1 MACTV
6 ACVDRALREA
16 WKTKTAAAKAR
27 AAVERAL
34 KPFRRQAQ
42 RYTAALD
49 KLEGFAAPDLS
60 VVSFNDAL
68 EGGVELNIDELRE
81 LRPLAKKTGR
91 SSSRRPAKRKA
102 KKSKRRAKGRG
113 H

>member
-1 MACTV
+1 MACTR

-16 WKTKTAAAKAR
+16 WKTKTAAGKAR
-27 AAVERAL
+27 AAVTRAL
-34 KPFRRQAQ
+34 KPFERQAK

-68 EGGVELNIDELRE
+68 DGGVELNIDELRE
-81 LRPLAKKTGR
+81 LRPLATTGRGR
-91 SSSRRPAKRKA
+91 SSGTRRPAKRKA
-102 KKSKRRAKGRG
+102 KAKKRKARR
-113 H
+113 

>member
-1 MACTV
+1 V
-6 ACVDRALREA
+6 
-16 WKTKTAAAKAR
+16 
-27 AAVERAL
+27 RAL
-34 KPFRRQAQ
+34 KPFERQTK

-81 LRPLAKKTGR
+81 LRPLATTGR
-91 SSSRRPAKRKA
+91 SSSKRRPAKRKA
-102 KKSKRRAKGRG
+102 KPKKRKARR
-113 H
+113 